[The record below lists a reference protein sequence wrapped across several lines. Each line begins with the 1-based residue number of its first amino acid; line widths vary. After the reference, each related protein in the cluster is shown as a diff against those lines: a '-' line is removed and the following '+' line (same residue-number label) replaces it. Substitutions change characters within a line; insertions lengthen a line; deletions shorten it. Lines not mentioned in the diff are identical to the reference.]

1 MIGLI
6 LMDVDVYPNDVVIAD
21 LGRDMGYCELYLP
34 ALEGAIFNQNV
45 TEVHRNII
53 NMRRYLGKVA
63 GRSISIVGS
72 YSKDSIVDDV
82 RGGLKKIDISYKDC
96 TKSIQTEKLNV
107 HAFLHEF
114 TCLFI
119 DMDRLLSYFLDSAY
133 AAYEASLKSEEDLG
147 YGLTKKE
154 YDPEVFK
161 KEYAKNL
168 IATKGIMPEITKPP
182 VGKTEIE
189 ATEGETT

>member
-34 ALEGAIFNQNV
+34 ILENAIFNQNV
-45 TEVHRNII
+45 VEVHRNVISA
-53 NMRRYLGKVA
+53 RGYLSKVA

-72 YSKDSIVDDV
+72 HSKDSIVDDV
-82 RGGLKKIDISYKDC
+82 RGGLKKIDISYKGC

-119 DMDRLLSYFLDSAY
+119 DMDRLLSYFSD
-133 AAYEASLKSEEDLG
+133 AAYEAYEASFKSEKKLG
-147 YGLTKKE
+147 YGLVKKE

-182 VGKTEIE
+182 AVKTETE

>member
-21 LGRDMGYCELYLP
+21 LGGDMGYCELYLP

-53 NMRRYLGKVA
+53 SARRYLGKVA
-63 GRSISIVGS
+63 RRSIDIVGS
-72 YSKDSIVDDV
+72 HSKGSIVNEV
-82 RGGLKKIDISYKDC
+82 RSGLKKIDISYKDC
-96 TKSIQTEKLNV
+96 TSIKTEKLNV
-107 HAFLHEF
+107 PLFLHEF
-114 TCLFI
+114 TSLFI

-133 AAYEASLKSEEDLG
+133 EAYEASFKSEEDLG

-168 IATKGIMPEITKPP
+168 IATKGIMPEITKLP
-182 VGKTEIE
+182 VGKTETE

>member
-6 LMDVDVYPNDVVIAD
+6 LMDVDVYPNDIVIAD

-34 ALEGAIFNQNV
+34 VLEDAIFNQNV
-45 TEVHRNII
+45 VEVHRNII
-53 NMRRYLGKVA
+53 SVRRYLGKVA
-63 GRSISIVGS
+63 GRSISLVGS
-72 YSKDSIVDDV
+72 HSKDSIVDEV
-82 RGGLKKIDISYKDC
+82 RNGLQSIDKSYKDVLSVKGKELK
-96 TKSIQTEKLNV
+96 TPQ
-107 HAFLHEF
+107 FLHEF

-119 DMDRLLSYFLDSAY
+119 NMDQLLSFFLDSAY
-133 AAYEASLKSEEDLG
+133 EAYEASFKSEEDLG

-182 VGKTEIE
+182 AKVTETEAEVKTS
-189 ATEGETT
+189 

>member
-34 ALEGAIFNQNV
+34 ILEDAIFNQNV
-45 TEVHRNII
+45 IEVHRNVISV
-53 NMRRYLGKVA
+53 RRYLGKVA

-72 YSKDSIVDDV
+72 HGKDSIVDEV
-82 RGGLKKIDISYKDC
+82 RNGLQRIDKSYKGISSV
-96 TKSIQTEKLNV
+96 KGKELNT
-107 HAFLHEF
+107 HQFLHEF
-114 TCLFI
+114 TRLFI
-119 DMDRLLSYFLDSAY
+119 DMDQLLSYFLDSAY
-133 AAYEASLKSEEDLG
+133 EAYEASFKSEEDLG

-168 IATKGIMPEITKPP
+168 IATKGIMTEITKPP
-182 VGKTEIE
+182 AGKV
-189 ATEGETT
+189 ASP